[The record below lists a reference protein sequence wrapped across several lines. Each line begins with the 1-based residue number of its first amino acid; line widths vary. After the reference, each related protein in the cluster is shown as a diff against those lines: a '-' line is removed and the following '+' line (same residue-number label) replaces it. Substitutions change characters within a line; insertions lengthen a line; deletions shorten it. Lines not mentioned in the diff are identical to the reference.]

1 MIPLNAVVVAGLP
14 KNLPNRYAR
23 GTQQFPRVI
32 WVPING
38 SHWLPSKRLGMLLE
52 ALKLFLRYQRD
63 SHLRSTLRPMS
74 PGNPTIS
81 YLIIDSYPHNSPEL
95 NICLAP
101 LLASFSLTTL
111 PSISSLSALTL
122 PSIKH

>member
-1 MIPLNAVVVAGLP
+1 MIPPNAVVVAGLP
-14 KNLPNRYAR
+14 KNLPNRYTR

-32 WVPING
+32 LVPFNG
-38 SHWLPSKRLGMLLE
+38 SHWVPSKRLGMLLK

-63 SHLRSTLRPMS
+63 SHLRSTVRSMS

-95 NICLAP
+95 NICLAL

-111 PSISSLSALTL
+111 PSISSLSILIP
-122 PSIKH
+122 PSTKH